1 MDRYDEDAESGVG
14 GWKKCDLAPGFRSSL
29 GGVAKEADMAVCI
42 GEVMSQGE
50 GWNRLRHVAVKGLSI
65 ATKGSLEWLR

>member
-29 GGVAKEADMAVCI
+29 GGVANVADMAVCV
-42 GEVMSQGE
+42 GEGMFQDE
-50 GWNRLRHVAVKGLSI
+50 GWNRLQHVAVNGLSI
-65 ATKGSLEWLR
+65 GITGMLTG